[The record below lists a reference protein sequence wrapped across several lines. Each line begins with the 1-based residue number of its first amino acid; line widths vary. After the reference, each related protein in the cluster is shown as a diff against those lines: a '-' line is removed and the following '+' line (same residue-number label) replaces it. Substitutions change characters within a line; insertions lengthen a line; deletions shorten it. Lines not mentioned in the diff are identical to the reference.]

1 MLVKKKMI
9 FIRSRK
15 IKNYNTTFNRVNR
28 RDGVLL
34 FGANPCKVCKR
45 SYFTCMD
52 RVTCE
57 SIYRKFNQ
65 SWVYAV

>member
-1 MLVKKKMI
+1 MLAKKKMI

-15 IKNYNTTFNRVNR
+15 IKNYNTTFKRVR
-28 RDGVLL
+28 RDIVLL
-34 FGANPCKVCKR
+34 FGANPCKLCKR